1 MSANAFQH
9 ELIVLIFRHLKDN
22 GFRSAAEELLRHS
35 PQELV
40 VGPASISS
48 SLGEIYDFWL
58 KHSKNKY
65 SNSKKGGSTQIKAAP
80 KKDIPAKK
88 VLKRKLAIPKKEE
101 KDVKSSE
108 TVTPAKMLKKDQN
121 AVASGAGDSDSDSS
135 LDVDKW
141 KNMLLQMTELDVA
154 KMNTLNALDSTTP
167 KPVKRA
173 ARQTRAKPKTDL
185 LLKQTAEIKSNIL
198 GKAVAVEHAKSSPS
212 KKTSS
217 GTETALPD
225 VAKMDTLNA
234 LDSTTPKPV
243 KRGARQT
250 RAKPKTDLLLKQTA
264 EIKSNILGKAVT
276 VEDAKS
282 SPSKKT
288 SSGTET
294 ALPDLAKMDTLN
306 ALDSTTPKPVKRRA
320 RQTQAKPK
328 TDLLLKQTA
337 EIKSNI
343 LGKAV
348 TVEDAKSSPSKKTS
362 SGTET
367 ASKPP
372 LVTLNGTHL
381 LPSDDGRTATSSSKR
396 REKKEKAEAPTL
408 QRKKEKKQSS
418 ENDVGANTKENVSEE
433 QETETAEYVEKP
445 VENITNCSTKFQD
458 ERAAMDT
465 SGNAEQVNKKE
476 KKAKK
481 KKEAADNQTIS
492 ETHGKDKKS
501 KKKKETKDCD
511 QESLS
516 EPVNTVDSVKGGE
529 EMSQQ
534 ENADK
539 IDDNKEARRIPE
551 TPSCMFTPSTDVGGK
566 KAKDKKRASH
576 PAEGTPQQVSS
587 ETKGK
592 RKKDKANIDEEQIVE
607 DKNTSVLVEEGA
619 EPNTDVKKKRKIK
632 LGSVDTV
639 PLFPLETP
647 SPASTKKKRK
657 SKVDSVELPATPTS
671 A

>member
-88 VLKRKLAIPKKEE
+88 VQKRKLAIPKKEE
-101 KDVKSSE
+101 KDAKLSE

-121 AVASGAGDSDSDSS
+121 AVASAAGDSDSDSS

-185 LLKQTAEIKSNIL
+185 LLKQTAEIKSDIL
-198 GKAVAVEHAKSSPS
+198 GKVVTVEHAKSSPS
-212 KKTSS
+212 KKTSL
-217 GTETALPD
+217 GTETALPN

-250 RAKPKTDLLLKQTA
+250 RAKPKTDVLLKQTA
-264 EIKSNILGKAVT
+264 EIKSDILGKAVT
-276 VEDAKS
+276 VEH
-282 SPSKKT
+282 
-288 SSGTET
+288 
-294 ALPDLAKMDTLN
+294 
-306 ALDSTTPKPVKRRA
+306 
-320 RQTQAKPK
+320 
-328 TDLLLKQTA
+328 
-337 EIKSNI
+337 
-343 LGKAV
+343 
-348 TVEDAKSSPSKKTS
+348 AKSSPSKKTS

-381 LPSDDGRTATSSSKR
+381 LPSDNGRTATSSSKR
-396 REKKEKAEAPTL
+396 REKKEKAETPTL
-408 QRKKEKKQSS
+408 QHKKGKKQRS
-418 ENDVGANTKENVSEE
+418 ESDVGANTKENVSED

-445 VENITNCSTKFQD
+445 VENITNCSTKSQD
-458 ERAAMDT
+458 EQAAMDT

-501 KKKKETKDCD
+501 KKKKEMKDCD
-511 QESLS
+511 QERLS
-516 EPVNTVDSVKGGE
+516 EPVNIVDSVKGGE

-539 IDDNKEARRIPE
+539 IDDNEEVRRIPE

-592 RKKDKANIDEEQIVE
+592 RKKDKANTDEEQIVE
-607 DKNTSVLVEEGA
+607 DKNTSVIVEEGA

-647 SPASTKKKRK
+647 SPSSTKKKRK

>member
-9 ELIVLIFRHLKDN
+9 ELIMLIFRHLKDN

-40 VGPASISS
+40 VGPACMSS
-48 SLGEIYDFWL
+48 SLGEIYEFWL

-88 VLKRKLAIPKKEE
+88 VLKRKLATPKKDG
-101 KDVKSSE
+101 KDGKSSE

-121 AVASGAGDSDSDSS
+121 AVASGAGDSESDSS

-141 KNMLLQMTELDVA
+141 KNMLLQMTELDEA
-154 KMNTLNALDSTTP
+154 KMNSLNALDSTTP

-173 ARQTRAKPKTDL
+173 PRQTRAKPKTDL

-198 GKAVAVEHAKSSPS
+198 GKAVAVEHAESSPSKKTSSGTETALPDVAKMDTLNALDSTTPKPVKRGARQTRAKPKADLLLKQTAEIKSNILANAVAVENAKSSPS

-225 VAKMDTLNA
+225 VAKIDTLNA

-294 ALPDLAKMDTLN
+294 A
-306 ALDSTTPKPVKRRA
+306 
-320 RQTQAKPK
+320 
-328 TDLLLKQTA
+328 
-337 EIKSNI
+337 
-343 LGKAV
+343 
-348 TVEDAKSSPSKKTS
+348 
-362 SGTET
+362 
-367 ASKPP
+367 SKPP

-381 LPSDDGRTATSSSKR
+381 LPSTATSSSKR

-433 QETETAEYVEKP
+433 QETDTAEYVEKP
-445 VENITNCSTKFQD
+445 VENITNCSTKSQD

-481 KKEAADNQTIS
+481 MKEAADNQTIS

-511 QESLS
+511 QEILS
-516 EPVNTVDSVKGGE
+516 EPVNTVDSVKGGK

-534 ENADK
+534 ENADE

-566 KAKDKKRASH
+566 KAKDKKRSSH

-592 RKKDKANIDEEQIVE
+592 RKKDKANTNEEQIVE
-607 DKNTSVLVEEGA
+607 DKNTSVIVEEGA

-639 PLFPLETP
+639 PLVPLETP

-657 SKVDSVELPATPTS
+657 SKVELPATPTS